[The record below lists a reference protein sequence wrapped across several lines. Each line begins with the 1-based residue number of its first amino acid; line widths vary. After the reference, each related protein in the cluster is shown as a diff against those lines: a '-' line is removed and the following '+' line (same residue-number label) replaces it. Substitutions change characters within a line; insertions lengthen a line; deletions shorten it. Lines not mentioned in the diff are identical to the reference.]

1 MQTGMVWHHGSMKDK
16 QSFQQFL
23 ELCQQVF
30 ERMEREDSWPWHD
43 QSDSPKS
50 EDLVESED
58 NFDKS

>member
-1 MQTGMVWHHGSMKDK
+1 MKDK

-30 ERMEREDSWPWHD
+30 ERMEREGSWPWHD
-43 QSDSPKS
+43 QSDSPKP

-58 NFDKS
+58 NHKKS